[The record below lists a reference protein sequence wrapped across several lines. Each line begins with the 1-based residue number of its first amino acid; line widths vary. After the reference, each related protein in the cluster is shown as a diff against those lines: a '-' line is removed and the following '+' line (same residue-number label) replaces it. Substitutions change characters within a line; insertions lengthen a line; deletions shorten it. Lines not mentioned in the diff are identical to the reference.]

1 MNSMERNKNDRDLRK
16 LTAKVKDSD
25 AELVRLRDTNETLR
39 TENNERITQIEV
51 EKSKIAAT

>member
-1 MNSMERNKNDRDLRK
+1 MERNKNDRDLRK

-25 AELVRLRDTNETLR
+25 AELGRLRDTNDTLR